1 MTPVLPF
8 TLRAASESGMTGTD
22 VAWDAYRFH
31 GVARIDGAE
40 LVLEWGGEIERSTVA
55 GTSVSTTIE
64 PVPTRRVR
72 VPGGRLGVA
81 ELRGGWWR
89 PRLEVV
95 VADLDALAALPGS
108 RQGRAVLRI
117 ARRDRALAL
126 EFAAAVAGLRA
137 DAP

>member
-8 TLRAASESGMTGTD
+8 TLRAASESEMAGTD
-22 VAWDAYRFH
+22 LAWDAYRFH
-31 GVARIDGAE
+31 GVARIDGDE
-40 LVLEWGGEIERSTVA
+40 LVLEWGGEIERSTME
-55 GTSVSTTIE
+55 GTSMSTTID

-72 VPGGRLGVA
+72 VPGGRLGTA

-117 ARRDRALAL
+117 ARRDRGLAL
-126 EFAAAVAGLRA
+126 ESAAGLDGLRA
-137 DAP
+137 SAP

>member
-1 MTPVLPF
+1 M
-8 TLRAASESGMTGTD
+8 
-22 VAWDAYRFH
+22 
-31 GVARIDGAE
+31 
-40 LVLEWGGEIERSTVA
+40 
-55 GTSVSTTIE
+55 STTID

-72 VPGGRLGVA
+72 VPGGRLGTA

-117 ARRDRALAL
+117 ARRDRGLAL
-126 EFAAAVAGLRA
+126 EFAAGLDGLRA
-137 DAP
+137 SAP

>member
-8 TLRAASESGMTGTD
+8 TLRAASESEMTGTD

-31 GVARIDGAE
+31 GVARIEGGE
-40 LVLEWGGEIERSTVA
+40 LVLEWGGEIERATMA
-55 GTSVSTTIE
+55 GASVSTTFD
-64 PVPTRRVR
+64 PVPTRRIR
-72 VPGGRLGVA
+72 VPGSRLGVA

-95 VADLDALAALPGS
+95 VADLDALSALPGS
-108 RQGRAVLRI
+108 RQGRAVLRV
-117 ARRDRALAL
+117 ARRDRTLAL
-126 EFAAAVAGLRA
+126 ELAAAIAGLRA

>member
-8 TLRAASESGMTGTD
+8 TLRAASESEMAGTD
-22 VAWDAYRFH
+22 LAWDAYRFH
-31 GVARIDGAE
+31 GVARIDGDE
-40 LVLEWGGEIERSTVA
+40 LVLEWGGEIERSTME
-55 GTSVSTTIE
+55 GTSMSTTID

-72 VPGGRLGVA
+72 VPGGRLGTA

-108 RQGRAVLRI
+108 RQGRAVLRV
-117 ARRDRALAL
+117 ARRDRGLAL
-126 EFAAAVAGLRA
+126 EFAAGLDGLRA
-137 DAP
+137 SAP